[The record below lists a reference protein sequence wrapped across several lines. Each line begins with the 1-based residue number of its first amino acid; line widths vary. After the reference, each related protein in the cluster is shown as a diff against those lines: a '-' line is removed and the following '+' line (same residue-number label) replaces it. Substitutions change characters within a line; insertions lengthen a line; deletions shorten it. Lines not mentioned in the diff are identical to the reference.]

1 MIRAAA
7 SDELSFLHSAVP
19 HIASSSGVSAQPCI
33 LPRPHTA
40 RSPLETLFSQQNPY
54 AYQLLTSRVSDRTIE
69 SLFVVRQQPLT
80 ATLSFDP
87 IVLKRKALPA
97 FILAGNDDEKEP
109 SISSARVR
117 MGVYPGVA
125 TISSREVGYG
135 TVSPTEDATTRT
147 VAIYR
152 RSKVWP

>member
-1 MIRAAA
+1 MHPSSAPHSEISSRNSVLPTEPIRLPTI
-7 SDELSFLHSAVP
+7 D
-19 HIASSSGVSAQPCI
+19 IA
-33 LPRPHTA
+33 
-40 RSPLETLFSQQNPY
+40 
-54 AYQLLTSRVSDRTIE
+54 RVSDRTIE

-87 IVLKRKALPA
+87 VVLKRKALPA

-117 MGVYPGVA
+117 MGEYPA
-125 TISSREVGYG
+125 RCISSREVGYG

>member
-1 MIRAAA
+1 MHMLALKCLQGFVRDYVCMRSAVAVASDLRVMIRAAA
-7 SDELSFLHSAVP
+7 SDELSFLHTVVP

-33 LPRPHTA
+33 LPQTHTA

-87 IVLKRKALPA
+87 IV
-97 FILAGNDDEKEP
+97 
-109 SISSARVR
+109 
-117 MGVYPGVA
+117 
-125 TISSREVGYG
+125 
-135 TVSPTEDATTRT
+135 
-147 VAIYR
+147 
-152 RSKVWP
+152 